1 MSATYLYL
9 SLIPQALIASMLEPE
24 AFGRYYAVGT
34 KVHSRGEAI
43 FFELDPAQ
51 LPEGEFP
58 LELVPERCV
67 AKADGSPK
75 KSVYLAIYRVLSR
88 VPVSAMK
95 ALHLVTRDGKTL
107 SLERAPYEGDSQ
119 RRAHLYQEFCPIDP
133 MVASLLEPRDF
144 CRAITDTQRPVHVP
158 RIVFSELALRELA
171 TDPINGLANDLPY
184 PNIPHLR
191 DVLASLLS
199 SDKKH
204 SKLVLKQVNEGVF
217 YRTIRGGFYVGDQ
230 FDFAF
235 YRFPAIAQL
244 EANHYSWWRS
254 AQAPAMDV

>member
-9 SLIPQALIASMLEPE
+9 SLIPQALIASMLAPK

-58 LELVPERCV
+58 LELVPARCV

-75 KSVYLAIYRVLSR
+75 KSVYLSIYRVLSR
-88 VPVSAMK
+88 IPVSAMK

-107 SLERAPYEGDSQ
+107 SLERAPYQADGE
-119 RRAHLYQEFCPIDP
+119 RRAHLYQEFCPVDP
-133 MVASLLEPRDF
+133 MVASVLEPLDF
-144 CRAITDTQRPVHVP
+144 CRTITDTRRPVHVP

-171 TDPINGLANDLPY
+171 TDPIHGRADDLPY
-184 PNIPHLR
+184 PNLPHLR
-191 DVLASLLS
+191 DVIASLLS
-199 SDKKH
+199 SDTKY
-204 SKLVLKQVNEGVF
+204 SKLVLKQVTEGVF

-230 FDFAF
+230 IDFAF
-235 YRFPAIAQL
+235 YRFPTVAQL
-244 EANHYSWWRS
+244 ETHHYNWWRS
-254 AQAPAMDV
+254 AQAPAMDI

>member
-9 SLIPQALIASMLEPE
+9 SLIPQALIASMLAPE
-24 AFGRYYAVGT
+24 AFGRYYAVGA

-58 LELVPERCV
+58 LDQVAERCV

-95 ALHLVTRDGKTL
+95 ALHLVTRDGQTL
-107 SLERAPYEGDSQ
+107 SLDRALYEAD
-119 RRAHLYQEFCPIDP
+119 REPRAHLYQEFCPIDP
-133 MVASLLEPRDF
+133 MVASVLEPMDF
-144 CRAITDTQRPVHVP
+144 CRAITDTRRPIHVP

-171 TDPINGLANDLPY
+171 TDPINGRANDLPY

-199 SDKKH
+199 SHRKN

-230 FDFAF
+230 LDFAF